1 MVTKIISHR
10 GRTSKKSIDN
20 TIQSVTN
27 AIDLEVDMVEV
38 DVRKTKDSQI
48 ICFHDSEI
56 EGALIKDLNYSDI
69 IKINAQIPT
78 LEQILWSSKG
88 KISIEVELK
97 ESGYEADVIAMV
109 LDYFN
114 YDEFVLKSFNYLTI
128 KNVKEIDKRIYTGL
142 LLGSDYT
149 MEQLKVILYESFTFD
164 KFLLSQA
171 DFSSAYYKI
180 FMAGYLFKFVNQRV
194 PIQVWTVNDEDS
206 IRSLINLELHS
217 VVTDIPETAL
227 EIRESLSD
235 V

>member
-48 ICFHDSEI
+48 ICFHDSDI
-56 EGALIKDLNYSDI
+56 EGVLIKDLNYSDI

-88 KISIEVELK
+88 KIGMEVELK

-114 YDEFVLKSFNYLTI
+114 YDEFVIKSFNYLTI
-128 KNVKEIDKRIYTGL
+128 KNVKEIDKKVYTGL
-142 LLGSDYT
+142 LLGSGYN
-149 MEQLKVILYESFTFD
+149 MEQLKVVLYESFTLD
-164 KFLLSQA
+164 KFILSQA
-171 DFSSAYYKI
+171 DFISAYYKI
-180 FMAGYLFKFVNQRV
+180 FMAGFLFKFVKQQV
-194 PIQVWTVNDEDS
+194 PIQVWTVNDTDS

-217 VVTDIPETAL
+217 VVTDIPETAF
-227 EIRESLSD
+227 EIRKSLSD

>member
-48 ICFHDSEI
+48 ICFHDSDI
-56 EGALIKDLNYSDI
+56 GGVLIKDLNYSDI

-88 KISIEVELK
+88 KIGMEVELK

-114 YDEFVLKSFNYLTI
+114 YDEFVIKSFNYLTI
-128 KNVKEIDKRIYTGL
+128 KNVKEIDKKVYTGL
-142 LLGSDYT
+142 LLGSGYN
-149 MEQLKVILYESFTFD
+149 MEQLKVVLYESFTLD
-164 KFLLSQA
+164 KFILSQA
-171 DFSSAYYKI
+171 DFISAYYKI
-180 FMAGYLFKFVNQRV
+180 FMAGFLFKFVKQQV
-194 PIQVWTVNDEDS
+194 PIQVWTVNDTDS

-217 VVTDIPETAL
+217 VVTDIPETAF
-227 EIRESLSD
+227 EIRKSLSD

>member
-48 ICFHDSEI
+48 ICFHDSDI
-56 EGALIKDLNYSDI
+56 EGVLIKDLNYSDI

-78 LEQILWSSKG
+78 LEQILWSTKG
-88 KISIEVELK
+88 KIGMEVELK

-114 YDEFVLKSFNYLTI
+114 YDEFVIKSFNYLTI
-128 KNVKEIDKRIYTGL
+128 KNVKEIDKKVYTGL
-142 LLGSDYT
+142 LLGSGYN
-149 MEQLKVILYESFTFD
+149 MEQLKVVLYESFTLD
-164 KFLLSQA
+164 KFILSQA
-171 DFSSAYYKI
+171 DFISAYYKI
-180 FMAGYLFKFVNQRV
+180 FMAGFLFKFVKQQV
-194 PIQVWTVNDEDS
+194 PIQVWTVNDTDS

-217 VVTDIPETAL
+217 VVTDIPETAF
-227 EIRESLSD
+227 EIRKSLSD

>member
-38 DVRKTKDSQI
+38 DVCKTKDSQI
-48 ICFHDSEI
+48 ICFHDSDI

-114 YDEFVLKSFNYLTI
+114 YDEFVIKSFNYRTI
-128 KNVKEIDKRIYTGL
+128 KNVKEINKRVCAGL

-149 MEQLKVILYESFTFD
+149 MEQLKVILYESFTLD
-164 KFLLSQA
+164 KFLFSQA
-171 DFSSAYYKI
+171 DFISAYYKI
-180 FMAGYLFKFVNQRV
+180 FTAGFLFKFVKQQV
-194 PIQVWTVNDEDS
+194 PIQVWTVNDADS

-227 EIRESLSD
+227 EIRKSLSD

>member
-48 ICFHDSEI
+48 ICFHDSDI
-56 EGALIKDLNYSDI
+56 EGVLIKDLNYSDI

-88 KISIEVELK
+88 KIGMEVELK
-97 ESGYEADVIAMV
+97 ESGYEADVITMV

-114 YDEFVLKSFNYLTI
+114 YDEFVIKSFNYLTI
-128 KNVKEIDKRIYTGL
+128 KNVKEIDKKVYTGL
-142 LLGSDYT
+142 LLGSGYN
-149 MEQLKVILYESFTFD
+149 MEQLKVVLYESFTLD
-164 KFLLSQA
+164 KFILSQA
-171 DFSSAYYKI
+171 DFISAYYKI
-180 FMAGYLFKFVNQRV
+180 FMAGFLFKFVKQQV
-194 PIQVWTVNDEDS
+194 PIQVWTVNDTDS

-217 VVTDIPETAL
+217 VVTDIPETAF
-227 EIRESLSD
+227 EIRKSLSD

>member
-48 ICFHDSEI
+48 ICFHDSDI
-56 EGALIKDLNYSDI
+56 EGVLIKDLNYSDI

-88 KISIEVELK
+88 KIGMEVELK

-114 YDEFVLKSFNYLTI
+114 YDEFVIKSFNYLTI
-128 KNVKEIDKRIYTGL
+128 KNVKEIDKKVYTGL
-142 LLGSDYT
+142 LLGSGYN
-149 MEQLKVILYESFTFD
+149 MEQLKVVLYESFTLD
-164 KFLLSQA
+164 KFILSQA
-171 DFSSAYYKI
+171 DFISAYYKI
-180 FMAGYLFKFVNQRV
+180 FMAGFLFKFVKQQV
-194 PIQVWTVNDEDS
+194 PIQVWTVNDTDS

-217 VVTDIPETAL
+217 VITDIPETAF
-227 EIRESLSD
+227 EIRKSLSD

>member
-1 MVTKIISHR
+1 MITKIVSHR
-10 GRTSKKSIDN
+10 GRTSKKAIDN

-48 ICFHDSEI
+48 ICFHDPDI
-56 EGALIKDLNYSDI
+56 NGDLIKDLNYSDI
-69 IKINAQIPT
+69 IKINAEIPT
-78 LEQILWSSKG
+78 LEQILWSTKN
-88 KISIEVELK
+88 KIGIEVELK
-97 ESGYEADVIAMV
+97 ESGYESDVISMV

-114 YDEFVLKSFNYLTI
+114 YKEFVIKSFNYLTVRE
-128 KNVKEIDKRIYTGL
+128 VKLIDKKICAGL

-149 MEQLKVILYESFTFD
+149 IEQLKSVIYESFTLN
-164 KFLLSQA
+164 KFILSRA
-171 DFSSAYYKI
+171 DFVSAYYQI
-180 FMAGYLFKFVNQRV
+180 FTAGFLFKFIREKI
-194 PIQVWTVNDEDS
+194 PIQVWTVNEAES

-227 EIRESLSD
+227 EIRKSLSD

>member
-48 ICFHDSEI
+48 ICFHDSDI
-56 EGALIKDLNYSDI
+56 EGTLIKDLNYSDI

-114 YDEFVLKSFNYLTI
+114 YDEFVIKSFNYLTI
-128 KNVKEIDKRIYTGL
+128 KKVKEIDEKIHAGL

-149 MEQLKVILYESFTFD
+149 VEQLKAVLRESFTLG
-164 KFLLSQA
+164 KFTLSQA
-171 DFSSAYYKI
+171 DFISAHYKI
-180 FMAGYLFKFVNQRV
+180 FTAGFLFKFVRQNI
-194 PIQVWTVNDEDS
+194 PIQVWTVNNADS
-206 IRSLINLELHS
+206 IRNLINLELYS

-227 EIRESLSD
+227 EIRKNLSD

>member
-48 ICFHDSEI
+48 ICFHDSDI
-56 EGALIKDLNYSDI
+56 EGVLIKDLNYSDI

-78 LEQILWSSKG
+78 LEQILWSTKG
-88 KISIEVELK
+88 KIGMEVELK

-114 YDEFVLKSFNYLTI
+114 YDEFVIKSFNYLTI
-128 KNVKEIDKRIYTGL
+128 KNVKEINKKVYTGL
-142 LLGSDYT
+142 LLGSAYN
-149 MEQLKVILYESFTFD
+149 MEQLKVVLYESFTLD
-164 KFLLSQA
+164 KFILSQA
-171 DFSSAYYKI
+171 DFISAYYKI
-180 FMAGYLFKFVNQRV
+180 FMAGFLFKFVKQQV
-194 PIQVWTVNDEDS
+194 PIQVWTVNDTDS

-217 VVTDIPETAL
+217 VVTDIPETAF
-227 EIRESLSD
+227 EIRKSLSD

>member
-48 ICFHDSEI
+48 ICFHDSDI
-56 EGALIKDLNYSDI
+56 EGVLIKDLNYSDI

-78 LEQILWSSKG
+78 LEQILWSTKG

-97 ESGYEADVIAMV
+97 ESGYEADVTAMV

-128 KNVKEIDKRIYTGL
+128 KNVKEIDKRVYTGL

-149 MEQLKVILYESFTFD
+149 MEQLKVILCESFTLD
-164 KFLLSQA
+164 KFILSQA
-171 DFSSAYYKI
+171 DFISAYYKI
-180 FMAGYLFKFVNQRV
+180 FMAGFLFKFVKEQV

-227 EIRESLSD
+227 EIRKSLSD

>member
-48 ICFHDSEI
+48 ICFHDSDI
-56 EGALIKDLNYSDI
+56 EGVLIKDLNYSDI

-88 KISIEVELK
+88 KIGMEVELK

-114 YDEFVLKSFNYLTI
+114 YDEFVIKSFNYLTI
-128 KNVKEIDKRIYTGL
+128 KNVKEIDKKVYTGL
-142 LLGSDYT
+142 LLGSGYN
-149 MEQLKVILYESFTFD
+149 MEQLKVVLYESFTLD
-164 KFLLSQA
+164 KFILSQA
-171 DFSSAYYKI
+171 DFISAYYKI
-180 FMAGYLFKFVNQRV
+180 FMAGFLFKFVKQQV
-194 PIQVWTVNDEDS
+194 PIQVWTVNDADS

-227 EIRESLSD
+227 EIRKSLSD

>member
-20 TIQSVTN
+20 SIQSVIN

-38 DVRKTKDSQI
+38 DIRKTKDSQI
-48 ICFHDSEI
+48 ICFHNPDI
-56 EGALIKDLNYSDI
+56 EGVLIKDLNYSDI

-78 LEQILWSSKG
+78 LEQILWSAKD
-88 KISIEVELK
+88 KISIELELK
-97 ESGYEADVIAMV
+97 ESGYEADVIDMV

-114 YDEFVLKSFNYLTI
+114 YDEFVIKSFNYLTI
-128 KNVKEIDKRIYTGL
+128 KNVKEIDKKVYAGL

-149 MEQLKVILYESFTFD
+149 VEQLKVVLYESFTLD
-164 KFLLSQA
+164 KFILSQA
-171 DFSSAYYKI
+171 DFISVYYKI
-180 FMAGYLFKFVNQRV
+180 FMAGFLFKFVKQQV
-194 PIQVWTVNDEDS
+194 PVQVWTVNDADS
-206 IRSLINLELHS
+206 ILRLINLELHS

-227 EIRESLSD
+227 EIRKTLSD

>member
-48 ICFHDSEI
+48 ICFHDSDI
-56 EGALIKDLNYSDI
+56 EGVLIKDLNYSDI

-78 LEQILWSSKG
+78 LEQILWSTKG
-88 KISIEVELK
+88 KIGMEVELK

-114 YDEFVLKSFNYLTI
+114 YDEFVIKSFNYLTI
-128 KNVKEIDKRIYTGL
+128 KNVKEIDKKVYTGL
-142 LLGSDYT
+142 LLGSGYN
-149 MEQLKVILYESFTFD
+149 MEQLKVVLYESFTLD
-164 KFLLSQA
+164 KFILSQA
-171 DFSSAYYKI
+171 DFISAYYKI
-180 FMAGYLFKFVNQRV
+180 FMAGFLFKFVKQQV
-194 PIQVWTVNDEDS
+194 PIQVWTVNDTDS

-217 VVTDIPETAL
+217 VVTDIPETAF
-227 EIRESLSD
+227 EIRKSLSD
-235 V
+235 G

>member
-48 ICFHDSEI
+48 ICFHDSDI

-78 LEQILWSSKG
+78 LEQILWSTKG

-114 YDEFVLKSFNYLTI
+114 YDEFVIKSFNHLTI
-128 KNVKEIDKRIYTGL
+128 KNVKEIDKRVYTGL

-149 MEQLKVILYESFTFD
+149 MEQLKVILCESFTLD
-164 KFLLSQA
+164 KFILSQA
-171 DFSSAYYKI
+171 DFISAYYKI
-180 FMAGYLFKFVNQRV
+180 FMAGFLCKFVRQQV
-194 PIQVWTVNDEDS
+194 PIQVWTVNDTDS

-217 VVTDIPETAL
+217 VVTVIPETAL